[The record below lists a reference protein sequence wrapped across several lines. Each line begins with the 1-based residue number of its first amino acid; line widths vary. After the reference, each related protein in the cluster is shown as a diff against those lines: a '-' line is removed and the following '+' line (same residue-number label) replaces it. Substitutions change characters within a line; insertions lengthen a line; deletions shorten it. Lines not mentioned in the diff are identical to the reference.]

1 MKTSTLSLY
10 TIVGTGFFVSFLM
23 TAKAVPN
30 SIDYGNNP
38 VVSKGGYA
46 SNNTGDVTI
55 FSAPSD
61 QDIMITDYEIT
72 TNYSY
77 GCSPSLRLA
86 SGGVLAYWS
95 ISAARHIE
103 ASKRSGLRVPAGDS
117 VILTA
122 NCSSSVYYTISG
134 HYARP

>member
-1 MKTSTLSLY
+1 M
-10 TIVGTGFFVSFLM
+10 VDFVAFLM
-23 TAKAVPN
+23 TAEAVPN
-30 SIDYGNNP
+30 AIDYGSNP
-38 VVSKGGYA
+38 VLSKGGYA

-55 FSAPSD
+55 FSAPAD

-77 GCSPSLRLA
+77 GCTPSLRLA
-86 SGGVLAYWS
+86 SGGILAFWS
-95 ISAARHIE
+95 INAARHIE

-117 VILTA
+117 VIFSPS
-122 NCSSSVYYTISG
+122 CSSSVYYTISG